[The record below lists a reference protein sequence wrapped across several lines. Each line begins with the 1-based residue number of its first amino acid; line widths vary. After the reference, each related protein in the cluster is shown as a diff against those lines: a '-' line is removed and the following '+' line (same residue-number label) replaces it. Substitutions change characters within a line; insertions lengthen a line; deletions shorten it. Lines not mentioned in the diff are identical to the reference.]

1 MGHGWATDL
10 YRYTH
15 PSLMQLKNQW
25 GQCPLKIDNRANE
38 ISFWL
43 KCESFRV
50 TQCCNFR
57 VQLVS
62 LTQVSRLSA
71 WGEPMTPAS
80 LLPTTNEDIG
90 NVGELEESCAQARH
104 PCQRHKLN
112 KEAATWHYSEW
123 LTLELK
129 INLIGSAAFF
139 IEHCPHCFLCRIE
152 DGWVKGY
159 ISKHAK
165 IH

>member
-1 MGHGWATDL
+1 MGSESPHGPCFELFQITCPIGYHDGAWLGDRLVPL
-10 YRYTH
+10 YGISYTH
-15 PSLMQLKNQW
+15 SSLMQLKNQW

-71 WGEPMTPAS
+71 
-80 LLPTTNEDIG
+80 
-90 NVGELEESCAQARH
+90 
-104 PCQRHKLN
+104 
-112 KEAATWHYSEW
+112 
-123 LTLELK
+123 
-129 INLIGSAAFF
+129 
-139 IEHCPHCFLCRIE
+139 
-152 DGWVKGY
+152 
-159 ISKHAK
+159 
-165 IH
+165 